1 MCWGGFHT
9 LKLQGKGTPRP
20 WGSVGENMDEALPT
34 LPWGLP
40 PSGVVSFPGTSL
52 LFPIPFE
59 QVEGIP
65 ALGGHL
71 VQNEHLS

>member
-1 MCWGGFHT
+1 MLGGIPYP
-9 LKLQGKGTPRP
+9 QAPREGDPRP